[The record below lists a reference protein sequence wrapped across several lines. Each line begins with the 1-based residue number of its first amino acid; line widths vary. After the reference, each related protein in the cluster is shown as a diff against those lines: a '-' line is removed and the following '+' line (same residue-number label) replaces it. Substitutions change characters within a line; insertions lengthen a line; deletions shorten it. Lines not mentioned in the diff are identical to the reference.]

1 MKTRSKTNKKHKTNK
16 NHKTKKYNRYSWKSL
31 QKTNCMY
38 VNKIKVNK
46 NNIKLK
52 KIALEEAITWPTQE
66 TDVNEKAPLEY
77 LINQGKG
84 YDKTNKLLDLTGLR
98 LNEMNENNIQY
109 QILSYTASGI
119 QGLKYIAN
127 TTGQNGQVRKA
138 IEVNN
143 YMYNKIKENPFRFKA
158 FATLPMS
165 SPKHAVK
172 ELDRC
177 VKDLGMVGVLL
188 NGNDVIYKRG
198 KHLLNQMLFYDT
210 PQYDVFWQKLV
221 DLDVPLY
228 IHPRVYGSPSE
239 SVPDK
244 YLDSFYRQ
252 YPQLPGSAWGF
263 SIYLAQQILRL
274 ILSGVFDRFPKL
286 KLILGHMGEILPWW
300 ADRFDH
306 RLCTYKNELNQ
317 ISKNILKNNKLPE
330 FKIPKLTLREY
341 LKQNIYV
348 TTSGWFSD
356 SALKYVIDVMG
367 VDRVLFSIDY
377 PYEQQKMASD
387 WIDNVDLPLEQKE
400 KIAYKNA
407 AKLLKIKM

>member
-1 MKTRSKTNKKHKTNK
+1 MKTRSKTNKN
-16 NHKTKKYNRYSWKSL
+16 NKTKKMNRYSWKSL
-31 QKTNCMY
+31 QKTNCSF

-46 NNIKLK
+46 HNVKLK
-52 KIALEEAITWPTQE
+52 KIALEEAITWPEQAN
-66 TDVNEKAPLEY
+66 DVNEKSPLEY
-77 LINQGKG
+77 LIKSGKG
-84 YDKTNKLLDLTGLR
+84 YDKTNKLLEITGIR

-109 QILSYTASGI
+109 QILSYTATGI
-119 QGLKYIAN
+119 QGLKYMTNN
-127 TTGQNGQVRKA
+127 TNGPNCQVKKA
-138 IEVNN
+138 IEANN
-143 YMYNKIKENPFRFKA
+143 YMYNKIKENPTRFKA

-165 SPKHAVK
+165 SPKYAAK
-172 ELDRC
+172 ELERC

-188 NGNDVIYKRG
+188 NGNDVIYRKG
-198 KHLLNQMLFYDT
+198 KKLLNKMLFYDT
-210 PQYDVFWQKLV
+210 PDYDVFWQKLV

-244 YLDSFYRQ
+244 YLSMFYGE

-263 SIYLAQQILRL
+263 SIYLAQHILRL

-286 KLILGHMGEILPWW
+286 KLILGHLGEILPWW

-306 RLCTYKNELNQ
+306 RLCIYKNELNQ
-317 ISKNILKNNKLPE
+317 INKNVLKNDKLKD
-330 FKIPKLTLREY
+330 FKLPKLTLREY

-367 VDRVLFSIDY
+367 IDRVLFSIDY
-377 PYEQQKMASD
+377 PYEEQKIASD
-387 WIDNVDLPLEQKE
+387 WIDNLDLPLEQKE